1 MRIKSTQGRTQL
13 GINASLLLGSL
24 FIGTHAYAAAVESM
38 SLEEFIEAE
47 QSYWRV
53 SVQCENVDQARTI
66 QKPITGDTWCASDAP
81 TVCNENKF
89 TASRMVCADNF
100 AQKVAGGDTAPVVTD
115 PVPQTEFEAAPETTK
130 AETVSKPV
138 AAPVTN
144 PAPAEQKTTKSKKL
158 SKTDLLKEQ
167 NQIESQRILI
177 QQTRLELQRRELE
190 LKKAQMDG
198 QQ

>member
-1 MRIKSTQGRTQL
+1 MKIKSIQDHTHSCIKAGTL
-13 GINASLLLGSL
+13 IGSL
-24 FIGTHAYAAAVESM
+24 FIGAHAYAATVESM

-53 SVQCENVDQARTI
+53 SVQCENVAQPRTI
-66 QKPITGDTWCASDAP
+66 QKPIAGDTWCASDAP

-100 AQKVAGGDTAPVVTD
+100 TQKVVNGDSTKVSIDSAPNVDATLSSDTAAV
-115 PVPQTEFEAAPETTK
+115 EAASEP
-130 AETVSKPV
+130 TVSSTT
-138 AAPVTN
+138 APEPIEPLMTE
-144 PAPAEQKTTKSKKL
+144 AKKL

-177 QQTRLELQRRELE
+177 QQKRLELQRRELE
-190 LKKAQMDG
+190 LKKAQMNG
-198 QQ
+198 Q